1 MALSVSSLLLES
13 FSSDFDP
20 LQPSLFKD
28 LSDESADAKTKT
40 KEATDDLWK
49 NFSFPPTPPIS
60 PACSPPYAATEEAR
74 EQPVCHGLADEGL
87 SLDEECSLYFQA
99 GDLKDIL
106 IKDCMWNG
114 AAFEKN
120 VDRKQRMHS
129 KMERV
134 RLLCQTPPL
143 SESAARIL
151 SVDPS
156 EIFPFPLSAS
166 PGSDL
171 RESIEEQLDSEEEEV
186 EVDVVTIENSSK
198 RDQEEIHEVI
208 EPESEKSCATMD
220 EAETSQACSEILGL
234 EDQQELDDDDEKTNF
249 VGKIRTRRHRK
260 VLSTDGLNYREGRK
274 LVKNMSSSGESDES
288 ENDSEFTRATHNV
301 LERKRRNDLKMKFQ
315 KLRDCVPELK
325 DNDRAPKVSILRKS
339 WEYIS
344 QIKQEEIK
352 LLAEL
357 EKQKKMNAVLLRKL
371 LAMNQTN

>member
-28 LSDESADAKTKT
+28 LSDHDDSADLKPRS
-40 KEATDDLWK
+40 KESTDDLWK
-49 NFSFPPTPPIS
+49 NFSFPLTPPIS
-60 PACSPPYAATEEAR
+60 PASSPPCATTDEAR

-87 SLDEECSLYFQA
+87 SIDEECSLYFQA

-114 AAFEKN
+114 AAFEKAA
-120 VDRKQRMHS
+120 DRKQRMHT

-156 EIFPFPLSAS
+156 EIFPFPLSSS
-166 PGSDL
+166 PGSEL
-171 RESIEEQLDSEEEEV
+171 RENIGEQSDSEEEEV
-186 EVDVVTIENSSK
+186 EIDVVTIENSK
-198 RDQEEIHEVI
+198 REHETEQLI
-208 EPESEKSCATMD
+208 ETECENNCVTTVAEPTENEPSC
-220 EAETSQACSEILGL
+220 ETSSIEESQDL
-234 EDQQELDDDDEKTNF
+234 DDEKTDF

-260 VLSTDGLNYREGRK
+260 VLSSDGFNYREGK
-274 LVKNMSSSGESDES
+274 KVVKNMSSSGESDES

-301 LERKRRNDLKMKFQ
+301 LERKRRNDLKLKFQ

-325 DNDRAPKVSILRKS
+325 DNERAPKVSILRKS
-339 WEYIS
+339 WEFIS

-352 LLAEL
+352 LVAEL
-357 EKQKKMNAVLLRKL
+357 EKQKKINAALLRKL
-371 LAMNQTN
+371 LALNQAN